1 MASQQPMETD
11 PDLAIGV
18 FILQSL
24 ECPSRR
30 LAGGPGTCRRLL
42 AVDGTR
48 NHYGGP
54 PTCRV
59 VIGSM
64 VALLHGCAVSGTR
77 SASGSVPAKLSDTR
91 DARAMAAPRS

>member
-1 MASQQPMETD
+1 MVLVRVGDYM
-11 PDLAIGV
+11 
-18 FILQSL
+18 
-24 ECPSRR
+24 
-30 LAGGPGTCRRLL
+30 L

-77 SASGSVPAKLSDTR
+77 SASVSVPAKLSDMR
-91 DARAMAAPRS
+91 DVRAMAAARP

>member
-24 ECPSRR
+24 ECPCRR
-30 LAGGPGTCRRLL
+30 LAGGPGTCLG
-42 AVDGTR
+42 VDSTR

-54 PTCRV
+54 PACRV

-77 SASGSVPAKLSDTR
+77 SASGSIPAKLSDTR
-91 DARAMAAPRS
+91 DARAMAAPRP